1 MESEA
6 AMPSISHQGLVEL
19 FRSKPRLAVDLVR
32 DALHHAV
39 PEAAAVEVTSA
50 SVDELVPTEHR
61 ADLMVILRDGERVL
75 GVVIVE
81 VQLAVDTDKPYTW
94 PLYVYATRNR
104 YRCPSWLL
112 VVAPDAGVAAW
123 AAEAIASAPGHPA
136 WWPLVLGPAETPWVT
151 TAEEAARSPELALLS
166 AMAHGGDERAA
177 ALVNALPSALMKVPR
192 EMLPGF
198 LAMLY
203 KTLAPALRR
212 QLERLMTTA
221 FADLELPPFVQKFID
236 VGLVQGKAEGR
247 VEGKAIGRAEDIVA
261 LLEIRGIAV
270 PASVRAQVM
279 ACTDLPTLDHWFRR
293 AAKLKTAAAVVRS
306 RPKP

>member
-1 MESEA
+1 
-6 AMPSISHQGLVEL
+6 
-19 FRSKPRLAVDLVR
+19 
-32 DALHHAV
+32 
-39 PEAAAVEVTSA
+39 
-50 SVDELVPTEHR
+50 
-61 ADLMVILRDGERVL
+61 
-75 GVVIVE
+75 
-81 VQLAVDTDKPYTW
+81 
-94 PLYVYATRNR
+94 
-104 YRCPSWLL
+104 
-112 VVAPDAGVAAW
+112 
-123 AAEAIASAPGHPA
+123 
-136 WWPLVLGPAETPWVT
+136 
-151 TAEEAARSPELALLS
+151 
-166 AMAHGGDERAA
+166 
-177 ALVNALPSALMKVPR
+177 MKVPR

>member
-1 MESEA
+1 
-6 AMPSISHQGLVEL
+6 MPSITHQGLVEL
-19 FRSKPRLAVDLVR
+19 FRSKPRLAVELVR

-39 PEAAAVEVTSA
+39 PDASVVEVTSA

-61 ADLMVILRDGERVL
+61 ADLMVLLREGERVL

-104 YRCPSWLL
+104 YRCPTWLL
-112 VVAPDAGVAAW
+112 VVAPDAAAW
-123 AAEAIASAPGHPA
+123 AAEVIPSAPGHLG
-136 WWPLVLGPAETPWVT
+136 WCPLVLGPDQTPWVT
-151 TAEEAARSPELALLS
+151 TEEAARSPELALLS

-177 ALVNALPSALMKVPR
+177 ALVDALPSALLKLPR

-212 QLERLMTTA
+212 QLERLMTTT
-221 FADLELPPFVQKFID
+221 FADVELPPFIQKIID
-236 VGLVQGKAEGR
+236 VGLVRGKAEGR
-247 VEGKAIGRAEDIVA
+247 AEGRAIGRAEDILA
-261 LLEIRGIAV
+261 LLEIRGVAV
-270 PASVRAQVM
+270 PASVRKQVM

-293 AAKLKTAAAVVRS
+293 AAKLKSAAAVVRS